1 MKKTSTKNY
10 TMHQKSDS
18 LNFDR
23 ESQNNKSFQAKSL
36 SISPLNLN
44 TLATNAT
51 NDVESGLDTSSQ
63 KQYKVQHS
71 RLNYENLYNKLAVSV
86 KEMFLE
92 MKTKLIRDV
101 SLLFPLFSQFFPGSQ
116 LRSIDQEISPF

>member
-51 NDVESGLDTSSQ
+51 NYIDTGLDTSSQ
-63 KQYKVQHS
+63 KQYKGQNS
-71 RLNYENLYNKLAVSV
+71 GINYESLYTKLAMSV
-86 KEMFLE
+86 KEMFVD
-92 MKTKLIRDV
+92 MRNKLARDV
-101 SLLFPLFSQFFPGSQ
+101 SLLM
-116 LRSIDQEISPF
+116 

>member
-51 NDVESGLDTSSQ
+51 NYMDTGLDTSSQ
-63 KQYKVQHS
+63 KQYKGQS
-71 RLNYENLYNKLAVSV
+71 SGINYESLYTKLAMSV
-86 KEMFLE
+86 KEMFVD
-92 MKTKLIRDV
+92 MRNKLARDV
-101 SLLFPLFSQFFPGSQ
+101 SLLMRLFPEL
-116 LRSIDQEISPF
+116 